1 MARTIT
7 TARLLALAG
16 TALAASLS
24 SALAQGFTCPRTGGD
39 LIFAL
44 EARVPSLDQHT
55 GNSTATRNV
64 AMNIFETLVT
74 RDEKMNPVLELAE
87 SMNVSQD
94 GKTYTFKLRSGVTFH
109 NGKPMTSADVVASFN
124 RYKRVGVDR
133 SILDPVEGWTAP
145 DASTFVLT
153 LKEPRPL
160 FIEALSAFTV
170 PVVIIPAEN
179 EGAAPQQLPAVGTGP
194 FMLDEFRAD
203 SHVKLK
209 RFEGY
214 RPDTRYTEMMGFGG
228 NKRACLDTVT
238 FRMMTEAA
246 ARTAALEVGEIHGVE
261 DVPAAAQKRLA
272 ANNALKL
279 SRLENFWMQ
288 VAYPNF
294 QAAPTNNLKVRQA
307 MLAAMDFEEIME
319 AATEG
324 QYKLNPGFQYPG
336 QQYFSD
342 AGKELLN
349 QKNKDKARALL
360 KEAGYNNE
368 PIVLLTNREFPVMY
382 NTSLV
387 MAEQLKAAGM
397 NAVLEVLDWPA
408 ALQKS
413 QREATGWNVFFTGWI
428 TVIALG
434 GPQTLRQMAEP
445 NPVFRPVDNKV
456 DADFMAAFNEV
467 NSLPT
472 IEARR
477 EAFARAQRIALERVY
492 AIPFGVAP
500 KTQAVRANVEN
511 FRSYYTTRVSN
522 VWMKN

>member
-1 MARTIT
+1 MHRTMT
-7 TARLLALAG
+7 SLRTLALAG
-16 TALAASLS
+16 TALAAGVGG
-24 SALAQGFTCPRTGGD
+24 ALAQGFTCPRTGGD

-44 EARVPSLDQHT
+44 EARVPSLDQQT

-74 RDEKMNPVLELAE
+74 RDEKMNPILELAE
-87 SMNVSQD
+87 SMTTSPD
-94 GKTYTFKLRSGVTFH
+94 GKTYTFRLRQGVKFH
-109 NGKPMTSADVVASFN
+109 NGKAMTSADVVASFN
-124 RYKRVGVDR
+124 RYKRVGIDR

-145 DASTFVLT
+145 DGATFVIT
-153 LKEPRPL
+153 LKEARPL
-160 FIEALSAFTV
+160 FVEALSAFTV

-179 EGAAPQQLPAVGTGP
+179 ENAAAQQLPAVGTGP

-203 SHVKLK
+203 SFVRLK
-209 RFEGY
+209 RFADY
-214 RPDTRYTEMMGFGG
+214 APDARYGEMMGFGG
-228 NKRACLDTVT
+228 AKRACVDTVT

-246 ARTAALEVGEIHGVE
+246 ARTAALEVGEVHGVE
-261 DVPAAAQKRLA
+261 DVPAVSQKRLQGNSA
-272 ANNALKL
+272 IKL
-279 SRLENFWMQ
+279 SRLETFWMQ
-288 VAYPNF
+288 IAYPNF
-294 QAAPTNNLKVRQA
+294 SAPPTDNLKVRQA
-307 MLAAMDFEEIME
+307 MLAAMDFDEIME

-324 QYKLNPGFQYPG
+324 QYKLNMGFQFPG
-336 QQYFSD
+336 QQYYTE

-349 QKNKDKARALL
+349 QKNREKAKQLL
-360 KEAGYNNE
+360 AEGGYKNE

-413 QREATGWNVFFTGWI
+413 QKETTGWNVFYTGWI

-445 NPVFRPVDNKV
+445 TPVFRPADNKV
-456 DADFMAAFNEV
+456 DPAYMAAFNDV

-472 IEARR
+472 LEARK
-477 EAFARAQRIALERVY
+477 EAFARAQKIALEQVF

-511 FRSYYTTRVSN
+511 FKSYYTTRVSN
-522 VWMKN
+522 VWMRN